1 MTKKTYIH
9 LISIANF
16 QSPDKYLYPSGHW
29 VATVAFAY
37 SEIQRFLRIS
47 MYNFFF
53 KSCVKLIPDLVC

>member
-1 MTKKTYIH
+1 MSLLNKWQKKTYIH

-37 SEIQRFLRIS
+37 SEMQRFLKIS
-47 MYNFFF
+47 IYN
-53 KSCVKLIPDLVC
+53 